1 MARRQSAYH
10 QKYLELGAE
19 LVDRIGYDAPY
30 RFSTTEAEHI
40 ATRTA
45 AGMYD
50 VYHQGAVEIRGKDAE
65 ALLQRTLVNDV
76 TRIGDGQV
84 LYSSIC
90 NEQGGMIDDLT
101 VYRLAGD
108 QFWLSPTPSRVDAAV
123 AWLTEQSREF
133 NAHVTNLV
141 SGTGFISVQ
150 GPRSRAIVGEL
161 TDADLSTDALP
172 YYSFTRA
179 TVAEVPGILARTGYS
194 GELGYEFFYQREYGS
209 HVWDAVMAAG
219 TPHGM
224 LPCGLGALRSVRMEK
239 RYPLYGLDLNETTS
253 PLEANLGWTVRFN
266 KGDFIGREA
275 LLRQKEQGV
284 NRTLVAIE
292 FPDLSFL
299 PTTGDAVTVNGDRV
313 GLVTSS
319 DRGFFVG
326 KAIAL
331 AYLNPEAGVAGASV
345 DVTNST
351 GETRSGV
358 VKTKAAYDPDRSKA
372 RA

>member
-108 QFWLSPTPSRVDAAV
+108 QF
-123 AWLTEQSREF
+123 
-133 NAHVTNLV
+133 
-141 SGTGFISVQ
+141 
-150 GPRSRAIVGEL
+150 
-161 TDADLSTDALP
+161 
-172 YYSFTRA
+172 
-179 TVAEVPGILARTGYS
+179 
-194 GELGYEFFYQREYGS
+194 
-209 HVWDAVMAAG
+209 
-219 TPHGM
+219 
-224 LPCGLGALRSVRMEK
+224 
-239 RYPLYGLDLNETTS
+239 
-253 PLEANLGWTVRFN
+253 
-266 KGDFIGREA
+266 
-275 LLRQKEQGV
+275 
-284 NRTLVAIE
+284 
-292 FPDLSFL
+292 
-299 PTTGDAVTVNGDRV
+299 
-313 GLVTSS
+313 
-319 DRGFFVG
+319 
-326 KAIAL
+326 
-331 AYLNPEAGVAGASV
+331 
-345 DVTNST
+345 
-351 GETRSGV
+351 
-358 VKTKAAYDPDRSKA
+358 
-372 RA
+372 